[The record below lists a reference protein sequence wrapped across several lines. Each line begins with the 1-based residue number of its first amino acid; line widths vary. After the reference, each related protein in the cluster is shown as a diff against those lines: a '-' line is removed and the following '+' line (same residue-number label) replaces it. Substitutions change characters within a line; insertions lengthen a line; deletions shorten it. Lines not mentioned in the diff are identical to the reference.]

1 MRSGFDLWLILSLVI
16 LAGLGVLGTWNGV
29 SDLQDAATRLQL
41 ATSIT
46 QLGYGLLSLIAIPA
60 LLIGW
65 NGLKTV
71 LRAWLVTI
79 SITGGLAPVA
89 WGGAST
95 GTGIAALILTFF
107 IALAIIWVVR
117 RAQVAP

>member
-29 SDLQDAATRLQL
+29 SDLQDATTRLQL
-41 ATSIT
+41 ATSLT
-46 QLGYGLLSLIAIPA
+46 QLGYGLLSLIAIPG

-71 LRAWLVTI
+71 LRAWLVAI

-89 WGGAST
+89 WGGASA